1 MQSPKKKITTLVI
14 YVDDII
20 VTKNNVEEMQNPK
33 GKLVKEFKIKDLGNL
48 RYFLV
53 IEVTKSKSG

>member
-20 VTKNNVEEMQNPK
+20 VTKNDVEEMQNPK

>member
-14 YVDDII
+14 YVNDII
-20 VTKNNVEEMQNPK
+20 VTKNDVEEMQNPK